1 MTDENLYEDLSAKI
15 NISGSKYIPR
25 IWRMIVNEDEARL
38 LLAMPGT
45 AAELAERTG
54 REPEKVK
61 AMVRELFHKGVV
73 FEKGKGEETQY
84 RPPRHPLQF
93 HDGTILWPEAPRKFL
108 DLWQTYM
115 DEEYPEFIKMMDA
128 GEIRS
133 FMRVIPV
140 NRGIESKSQVL
151 PSEDAL
157 KMIDQADKLAV
168 TKCTCRLTAHRC
180 QKPLEAC
187 LQINR
192 AAEYA
197 IKRGTG
203 RELTKDQAR
212 EIIRIAEEAGL
223 VHMTENRGGIGQVI
237 CNCCDDCCMMLVLM
251 KKIGAKCTATPSRYR
266 VRIAAGDC
274 TGCGACLERCP
285 MEILAI
291 PKGKEV
297 VESNLDKCI
306 GCGLCT
312 TVCSTRALVLEEIRP
327 ADFIPEA

>member
-1 MTDENLYEDLSAKI
+1 
-15 NISGSKYIPR
+15 
-25 IWRMIVNEDEARL
+25 
-38 LLAMPGT
+38 
-45 AAELAERTG
+45 
-54 REPEKVK
+54 
-61 AMVRELFHKGVV
+61 
-73 FEKGKGEETQY
+73 
-84 RPPRHPLQF
+84 
-93 HDGTILWPEAPRKFL
+93 
-108 DLWQTYM
+108 M

-151 PSEDAL
+151 PAEDAL
-157 KMIDQADKLAV
+157 QMIDQAGRLAV

-180 QKPLEAC
+180 KKPLEAC
-187 LQINR
+187 LQLNK

-212 EIIRIAEEAGL
+212 EIIRISEEAGL
-223 VHMTENRGGIGQVI
+223 VHLTENRGGIGQVI

-251 KKIGAKCTATPSRYR
+251 KKIGAKCTAAPSRYR

-274 TGCGACLERCP
+274 NGCGACLDRCP
-285 MEILAI
+285 MDILAI

-297 VESNLDKCI
+297 VEANLDKCI

-312 TVCSTRALVLEEIRP
+312 TVCPTKALVLEEIRP